1 MSVALFIDKGKDCSD
16 PDNETV
22 DVIPVSF
29 ETVWHAVWMKAIR
42 ECNIS
47 LFTYF
52 RYFSI
57 SQMPEVLEELD
68 RIYDW
73 VQVNGGDDTSY
84 VSWRIHDELKPF
96 LIQFYQDHKDED
108 YWFCLV

>member
-1 MSVALFIDKGKDCSD
+1 M
-16 PDNETV
+16 
-22 DVIPVSF
+22 SF

-52 RYFSI
+52 RYFSVA
-57 SQMPEVLEELD
+57 QMPEVLEELD